1 MIAPDTARR
10 LGAHLA
16 IRRGFTLAESNTP
29 AVHVA
34 RIGLEALATLLP
46 AARPLVDLLALDTV
60 SRTVPTPWG
69 TLVVLSA
76 SASAEPVEY
85 AETVAHEA
93 THAHQIAG
101 LGGWQAAVDYLLS
114 PELRATREA
123 HAYLVSAWVR
133 YLLTGHLASV
143 DEACASL
150 AGPLYRLGADE
161 ITLAR
166 GIVASGLAAVAAHA
180 SPPYVV
186 ASDVLS
192 WLRTEAPEA
201 IVPAEW
207 RP

>member
-16 IRRGFTLAESNTP
+16 SVHGYTLAESRSP

-46 AARPLVDLLALDTV
+46 AARPVVDLLALDTV

-69 TLVVLSA
+69 TLVVLSDA
-76 SASAEPVEY
+76 ASAEPVEY

-93 THAHQIAG
+93 THAHQIAA

-114 PELRATREA
+114 AELRATREA
-123 HAYLVSAWVR
+123 HAYVVGAWVR
-133 YLLTGHLASV
+133 YLLTGRLASA
-143 DEACASL
+143 DEACSAL
-150 AGPLYRLGADE
+150 AGDLYRLGADE
-161 ITLAR
+161 IALAR
-166 GIVASGLAAVAAHA
+166 GIVASGLASVQAGSVPPYAVAR
-180 SPPYVV
+180 
-186 ASDVLS
+186 DVLD
-192 WLRTEAPEA
+192 WLQREAPDA
-201 IVPAEW
+201 IVPAGW